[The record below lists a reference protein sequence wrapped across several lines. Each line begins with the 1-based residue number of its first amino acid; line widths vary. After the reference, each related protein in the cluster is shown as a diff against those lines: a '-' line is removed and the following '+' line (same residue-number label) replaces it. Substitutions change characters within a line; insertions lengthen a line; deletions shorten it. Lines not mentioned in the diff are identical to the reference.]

1 MTFKEI
7 SKKLEIEE
15 IKELGKLSAATKA
28 LKEARDR
35 ELEAIIKGEDDRILL
50 VQRRAGLAIAMVA
63 LMAIIGLVMVKP
75 NFG

>member
-50 VQRRAGLAIAMVA
+50 VLVHLIMKKRRLNMPV
-63 LMAIIGLVMVKP
+63 V
-75 NFG
+75 

>member
-35 ELEAIIKGEDDRILL
+35 E
-50 VQRRAGLAIAMVA
+50 
-63 LMAIIGLVMVKP
+63 
-75 NFG
+75 